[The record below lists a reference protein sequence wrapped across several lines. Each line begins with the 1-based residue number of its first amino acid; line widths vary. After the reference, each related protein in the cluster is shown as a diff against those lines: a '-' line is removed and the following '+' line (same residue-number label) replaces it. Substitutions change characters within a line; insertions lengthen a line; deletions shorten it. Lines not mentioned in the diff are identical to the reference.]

1 MIARE
6 QNIHNMAQHLD
17 LLKDE
22 LHLSTD
28 LYDTNG
34 EYIGCNF
41 VIDVDCKGNLRRA
54 LDDTRIV
61 STKLNSLGIKHVV
74 YHSGNKGFHID
85 TGTIILGDLA
95 QRTCSA
101 IVAKHFDL
109 PTVDRQIYRRN
120 GTIRAEGSINL
131 STGRRKI
138 AVDVNESLDQ
148 MVDRSREFHSI
159 QVNQR
164 IYNFDSSPLLDG
176 IELPIARQY
185 DSNSP
190 NEFFSVVKP
199 CVKSIIN
206 SEIYEGNRNTAVYV
220 IVHSLLS
227 SGQSAQQVADY
238 FNNSEFWQDQG
249 TSWKATLSTAIR
261 NGVKGVSCKHGFTS
275 QLMQEHCQEY
285 CWIKECDLST
295 IFKSWRNNGKS
306 NECF

>member
-17 LLKDE
+17 KFKDE

-41 VIDVDCKGNLRRA
+41 VIDVDCKGNLRKA
-54 LDDTRIV
+54 FDDTRIV
-61 STKLNSLGIKHVV
+61 SSKLDQLGIKHLV

-85 TGTIILGDLA
+85 SGTIILGDLA
-95 QRTCSA
+95 QRTCAA

-120 GTIRAEGSINL
+120 GTVRAEGSVNL

-138 AVDVNESLDQ
+138 VVDVNESLDQ
-148 MVDRSREFHSI
+148 IVDRSRDVHPI
-159 QVNQR
+159 RVYQN
-164 IYNFDSSPLLDG
+164 IYNNDSSPLLEG
-176 IELPIARQY
+176 VELPVARQY
-185 DSNSP
+185 DDSMHS
-190 NEFFSVVKP
+190 EFTSVLKP

-206 SEIYEGNRNTAVYV
+206 SEIYEGNRNTAVYI

-227 SGQSAQQVADY
+227 SGQSQQQVADY
-238 FNNSEFWQDQG
+238 FNTSEFWQDQG
-249 TSWKATLSTAIR
+249 MSWRSTLSTALR

-275 QLMQEHCQEY
+275 QLMNEHCQQF
-285 CWIKECDLST
+285 CWVKECDLST
-295 IFKSWRNNGKS
+295 IFKSWRNNDSS
-306 NECF
+306 NVCF

>member
-17 LLKDE
+17 ILKDE

-28 LYDTNG
+28 LYDTNKQ
-34 EYIGCNF
+34 YIGCNF
-41 VIDVDCKGNLRRA
+41 VIDVDCKGNLRKA
-54 LDDTRIV
+54 FEDTRTV
-61 STKLNSLGIKHVV
+61 STRLDQLGIKHSI

-85 TGTIILGDLA
+85 TGAIILGDLA
-95 QRTCSA
+95 QRTCAA

-148 MVDRSREFHSI
+148 IVDRSRELHSI
-159 QVNQR
+159 QVFQR
-164 IYNFDSSPLLDG
+164 IHNNDSSPLLEG
-176 IELPIARQY
+176 VELPVAQRY
-185 DSNSP
+185 DDRAYSD
-190 NEFFSVVKP
+190 FSSVIKP

-206 SEIYEGNRNTAVYV
+206 SEIYEGSRNTAVYV

-227 SGQSAQQVADY
+227 SGQSAQQVSDY
-238 FNNSEFWQDQG
+238 FTNNQFWADQG
-249 TSWKATLSTAIR
+249 TSWKSTLSTAIR

-275 QLMQEHCQEY
+275 QLMQEHCQEF

-295 IFKSWRNNGKS
+295 IFKSWRTNGKTDI
-306 NECF
+306 CF